1 MINLKFIPPGQ
12 FYSARSI
19 RVNSDVDTT
28 FSLYPYKGIAVDDS
42 KIQELKFKLDYH
54 KTNLSIDKNT
64 TEEKYYLAFLKCRP
78 SFPLNWIDLM
88 FKSSLTTLKVTE
100 KEFLDPFASDVFVK
114 QNQVVN
120 KSLKTFS
127 QLILFSALICVLQL
141 ITIAISVY
149 TEPMHSLFW
158 VFTSASLVGLIA
170 MRTSKKVLLASQF
183 YSRVIAFLV
192 YSTLFLIDAFTI
204 SYLISFFSIL
214 LLILVLIQTI
224 RFRRNTLKK
233 N

>member
-1 MINLKFIPPGQ
+1 
-12 FYSARSI
+12 
-19 RVNSDVDTT
+19 
-28 FSLYPYKGIAVDDS
+28 
-42 KIQELKFKLDYH
+42 
-54 KTNLSIDKNT
+54 
-64 TEEKYYLAFLKCRP
+64 
-78 SFPLNWIDLM
+78 M

-127 QLILFSALICVLQL
+127 QLILFSGLICVLQL

-192 YSTLFLIDAFTI
+192 YSTLFLIHAFTI